1 MGAKVKKKNN
11 APLKVFV
18 QPLKNIYKSRIN
30 PACKGGW
37 RRYYLANVCKTQI
50 NTPQHSRGFQKGNKK
65 PRVLS
70 GANRRP
76 LLR

>member
-30 PACKGGW
+30 PACKRGWRGW
-37 RRYYLANVCKTQI
+37 RRYYLANVCK
-50 NTPQHSRGFQKGNKK
+50 NTNKYPPALPGWAFK
-65 PRVLS
+65 NTTKTL
-70 GANRRP
+70 A
-76 LLR
+76 L